1 MIQEFVDAFM
11 KNKEKCRNLL
21 KEKHPDNYQDIVRIV
36 LETINEKEDTLY
48 GKPNSFRIHEIDD
61 SEYQG
66 VLLFIIPENTP
77 QPVNYWAVKVL
88 YGSCSASDALQ
99 NIKDSCSAKT
109 PTEEQLDDYMSLAL
123 HIVQGLKKL

>member
-11 KNKEKCRNLL
+11 KNKKSCRTKLQ
-21 KEKHPDNYQDIVRIV
+21 ERHPDDYQDIVRIV

-48 GKPNSFRIHEIDD
+48 RKPNSFRIHEIDD

-66 VLLFIIPENTP
+66 VLLFIIPENIP

-88 YGSCSASDALQ
+88 YGSCSASDVLQ
-99 NIKDSCSAKT
+99 SIKDSCSAKT
-109 PTEEQLDDYMSLAL
+109 PTEEQLDEYMSLAL
-123 HIVQGLKKL
+123 HTVQRIRTL

>member
-11 KNKEKCRNLL
+11 KNKESCKTKLQER
-21 KEKHPDNYQDIVRIV
+21 HPDNYQDIVRIV
-36 LETINEKEDTLY
+36 IETINEKENTLY

-66 VLLFIIPENTP
+66 ALLFIIPENTS
-77 QPVNYWAVKVL
+77 QPIKYWSVKIF
-88 YGSCSASDALQ
+88 YGSCSASDVLQ
-99 NIKDSCSAKT
+99 GIKDFCSAKT

-123 HIVQGLKKL
+123 HIVHRIRTL